1 MTREIETWL
10 WDSIGSVTIEW
21 LTTEADDQTS
31 LQRVTRQVSSLTI
44 LGVEMQVVEVDNK
57 NNNNNNNNNSH
68 DNVYGAVIV
77 TKVIARVHP
86 VHLMTVD

>member
-31 LQRVTRQVSSLTI
+31 LQCVTRQVSSLTI

-57 NNNNNNNNNSH
+57 K
-68 DNVYGAVIV
+68 IIIIII
-77 TKVIARVHP
+77 IA
-86 VHLMTVD
+86 MTMFMVLSS

>member
-10 WDSIGSVTIEW
+10 WDSIGLVTIEW

-31 LQRVTRQVSSLTI
+31 LQCVTRHVSSLSI

-57 NNNNNNNNNSH
+57 NNNNNNNSH